1 MKTHSLSNDELSGLC
16 RALSLLLHAGIPLG
30 DGLSLL
36 ADEDVPPSLHAI
48 LDGMARQTDQGSS
61 LAEAVRDAG
70 CFPDYVCGL
79 LTVGE
84 RSGRTEEALS
94 SLAAYY
100 ENRARLDR
108 RLRSILLYP
117 AVLLLIM
124 LAVRVVLLTRVL
136 PIFNDVYAGL
146 GSQLTGLAGG
156 LLALGQLLDRAM
168 PLLCLLLALFVGLLA
183 LFAASPA
190 FRETL
195 SAWWRKRWGDRGVSQ
210 QLNTARFAQSLAMG
224 LNSGLPLEESLSLS
238 ANLLEDVPAAR
249 QRCAHCLAR
258 LEQGAPL
265 TQAMTDADLLPK
277 GECRLLELG
286 LRSGS
291 GDSAMSQI
299 ARRLSEESEASL
311 EEAVGRIEPTL
322 VIITSALVGVILL
335 SVMLPLMHIMSSIG

>member
-1 MKTHSLSNDELSGLC
+1 MKTHSLSNDQLSGLC
-16 RALSLLLHAGIPLG
+16 QALSLLLHAGIPLG

-36 ADEDVPPSLHAI
+36 SDEDVPSSLRAI

-61 LAEAVRDAG
+61 LAEAVRGAG

-124 LAVRVVLLTRVL
+124 LAVLVVLLTRVL
-136 PIFNDVYAGL
+136 PVFNDVYANL
-146 GSQLTGLAGG
+146 GSRLSGLAGG
-156 LLALGQLLDRAM
+156 LLALGRVLDRAM
-168 PLLCLLLALFVGLLA
+168 PALFVLLALVLGLLV
-183 LFAASPA
+183 LFASSPA
-190 FRETL
+190 FRQRAL
-195 SAWWRKRWGDRGVSQ
+195 GWWRKGRGDRGVSRK
-210 QLNTARFAQSLAMG
+210 LNTARFARSLSMG
-224 LNSGLPLEESLSLS
+224 LSSGLPLEEAISLS
-238 ANLLEDVPAAR
+238 AALLDDVPAAR

>member
-1 MKTHSLSNDELSGLC
+1 MKARRLSSDEISNLC
-16 RALSLLLHAGIPLG
+16 RALSLLLHAGTSAG
-30 DGLSLL
+30 DALSLL
-36 ADEDVPPSLHAI
+36 ADGEASPFLRAL
-48 LDGMARQTDQGSS
+48 LDHMSRQTDAGGALS
-61 LAEAVRDAG
+61 EAVRETG

-79 LTVGE
+79 LAVGE
-84 RSGRTEEALS
+84 RSGRTEEALNA
-94 SLAAYY
+94 LADYY
-100 ENRARLDR
+100 EERFRLDR
-108 RLRSILLYP
+108 RMRSLLLYP
-117 AVLLLIM
+117 AVLLLVM
-124 LAVRVVLLTRVL
+124 LAVLVVLLTRVL

-156 LLALGQLLDRAM
+156 LLALGRLLDRAM

-249 QRCAHCLAR
+249 QRCASCLAR
-258 LEQGAPL
+258 LEQGEPL
-265 TQAMTDADLLPK
+265 TRAMTDSALLPQH
-277 GECRLLELG
+277 ECRLLELG
-286 LRSGS
+286 LRSGN

-299 ARRLSEESEASL
+299 ARRLSEDSESAL
-311 EEAVGRIEPTL
+311 NEAVSRVEP
-322 VIITSALVGVILL
+322 ALVLVTSSLVGMVLL
-335 SVMLPLMHIMSSIG
+335 SVMLPLMNIMSAIG